1 MKKTVLT
8 VAASSVVMLG
18 TMAPEASAEK
28 YSVEKND
35 TLWGIANQYST
46 TAQKLMDTN
55 KLKAD
60 VIFPNQSLETG
71 DNDEET
77 EDTYT
82 IKSGDTLSEIALDKG
97 VSVEDL
103 KEWNDLSS
111 SLIFTGDEL
120 KIKDSGDN
128 SEQTEEKSEDQTS
141 VDSEK
146 EEKKAEEEDD
156 AKAEEEAEAKAEE
169 EAEAKAEEEADAKA
183 EEEADAKA
191 EEEADAK
198 AEEEA
203 DAKAE
208 EEADAKA
215 EKEAEEQ
222 AEKEA

>member
-82 IKSGDTLSEIALDKG
+82 IKCGDTLSEIALDEG

-146 EEKKAEEEDD
+146 AEKEGAKAEEEADAKAEEEAD
-156 AKAEEEAEAKAEE
+156 AKAEEEAEAKAEK
-169 EAEAKAEEEADAKA
+169 EAEEQAEKEADAKA

-203 DAKAE
+203 DAKA
-208 EEADAKA
+208 
-215 EKEAEEQ
+215 
-222 AEKEA
+222 

>member
-146 EEKKAEEEDD
+146 
-156 AKAEEEAEAKAEE
+156 
-169 EAEAKAEEEADAKA
+169 
-183 EEEADAKA
+183 
-191 EEEADAK
+191 
-198 AEEEA
+198 
-203 DAKAE
+203 
-208 EEADAKA
+208 A

-222 AEKEA
+222 AEKEAEEQAEKEAEEQAEKEAEEQA

>member
-1 MKKTVLT
+1 
-8 VAASSVVMLG
+8 
-18 TMAPEASAEK
+18 AEK

-146 EEKKAEEEDD
+146 AEKEGEKD
-156 AKAEEEAEAKAEE
+156 
-169 EAEAKAEEEADAKA
+169 EEEADAKA

-215 EKEAEEQ
+215 EEEAEAKAEKEAEEQ
-222 AEKEA
+222 AEKEAEEQA